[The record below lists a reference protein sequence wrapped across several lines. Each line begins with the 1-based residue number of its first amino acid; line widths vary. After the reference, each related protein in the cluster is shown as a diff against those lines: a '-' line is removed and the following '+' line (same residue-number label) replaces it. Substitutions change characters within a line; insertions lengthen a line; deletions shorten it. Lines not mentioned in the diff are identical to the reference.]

1 MKHAKNVVF
10 NIVLTGSVLCALVP
24 SGLIAQTAN
33 DPSSTGPND
42 MSGGLTEIVVTAQR
56 RSDNLQAVPILVTA
70 ISANE
75 LASNGITGIQD
86 LSISVPALNVQDG
99 GG

>member
-1 MKHAKNVVF
+1 
-10 NIVLTGSVLCALVP
+10 
-24 SGLIAQTAN
+24 
-33 DPSSTGPND
+33 
-42 MSGGLTEIVVTAQR
+42 
-56 RSDNLQAVPILVTA
+56 LQAVPILVTA